1 VNKLLEK
8 HSRSREALL
17 GILHELQDADPRR
30 YVSDDALKA
39 VAEYVNIPLSEVVGM
54 ATFYSMY
61 SRSPRGRHIVRVCE
75 SPPCHLAGATNL
87 LDVLMKHL
95 GVKAGGTTADGAF
108 TLETTSCLGLCAEAP
123 AMMIDDRVY
132 GGLTPEKVKSAL
144 AEARRNDAAK

>member
-17 GILHELQDADPRR
+17 DILHELQDADPRR
-30 YVSDDALKA
+30 HVSDDALKA

-132 GGLTPEKVKSAL
+132 GGLTPEKVKGAL